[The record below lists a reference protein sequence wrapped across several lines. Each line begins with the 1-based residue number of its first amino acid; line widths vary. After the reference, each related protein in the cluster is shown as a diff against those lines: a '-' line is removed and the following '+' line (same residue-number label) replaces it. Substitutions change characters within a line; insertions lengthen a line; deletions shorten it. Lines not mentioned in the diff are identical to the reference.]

1 MCFILKIQ
9 PWFRRATLG
18 RYTFILLNAQCT
30 ISILDGRI
38 FHAFFIKMVGELS
51 RVIEII
57 QMNATT
63 SSAVKIYFPA
73 CIWHYQ
79 ITAELGICNNLI
91 LPKCN
96 TLAVYRAK

>member
-1 MCFILKIQ
+1 
-9 PWFRRATLG
+9 
-18 RYTFILLNAQCT
+18 
-30 ISILDGRI
+30 
-38 FHAFFIKMVGELS
+38 MVGALS

-79 ITAELGICNNLI
+79 ITAELEVSDN
-91 LPKCN
+91 
-96 TLAVYRAK
+96 